1 MANFSYRNLLCFL
14 VTALIS
20 APSLIGSALAQEPQP
35 PTGPSAP
42 MIETASLSTMPALS
56 PTAPEAGTRTPDS
69 MQPDASNFAAPT
81 PFIAANPPSTR
92 AAVHPFW
99 DRENRLLFAA
109 VGAAATS
116 DFVVTHANLAGG
128 GRELNPITRVFAGS
142 TPALASNFALQ
153 TACVIGVSYMFHKT
167 GHHKLERITSLVDFS
182 ASSTAVIYDLAH
194 R

>member
-1 MANFSYRNLLCFL
+1 MAKFSYRNLLCFL

-20 APSLIGSALAQEPQP
+20 AASLIGSALAQEPQP
-35 PTGPSAP
+35 AAGPSAS
-42 MIETASLSTMPALS
+42 MIEMASLSRMPDLS
-56 PTAPEAGTRTPDS
+56 AAVPEAGIGTADS
-69 MQPDASNFAAPT
+69 MLPDASNFAAPT
-81 PFIAANPPSTR
+81 PFIAANPSSTK

-116 DFVVTHANLAGG
+116 DFVVTHANLASG

-182 ASSTAVIYDLAH
+182 SSSTAVMYDLAH

>member
-1 MANFSYRNLLCFL
+1 MAKFSYRNLLCFL
-14 VTALIS
+14 ATALIS
-20 APSLIGSALAQEPQP
+20 AASHTGSALAQEPQP
-35 PTGPSAP
+35 ATGPNAP
-42 MIETASLSTMPALS
+42 MIELASLSTMPALS
-56 PTAPEAGTRTPDS
+56 PAVPEASFGTADS
-69 MQPDASNFAAPT
+69 MHPDASNFAAPT
-81 PFIAANPPSTR
+81 PFIAANPPSTK

-99 DRENRLLFAA
+99 DRENRLLFAG

-116 DFVVTHANLAGG
+116 DFVVTHANLASGG
-128 GRELNPITRVFAGS
+128 HELNPITRVFAGS

-182 ASSTAVIYDLAH
+182 ASSGAVIFDLAH